1 MSTGSEDGSETLR
14 LESMLVSG
22 GRPARIPDAPVNTPI
37 TLSATTHAGG
47 ERGYARSGTDNTLAL
62 EATIGALEGGLATA
76 FSAGMAASNAILD
89 WLPLGSAVVI
99 PSSFYNLQRSYLD
112 ALVALG
118 RIELRPV
125 DVTDDRA
132 VVQALASPGGA
143 AGSAAVLWLE
153 LPSNPLLQV
162 PDLPVLAAAAK
173 SVGALTV
180 VDSTVATPLGIRPLK
195 HGADVVMHSASK
207 AISGHSDLIMGL
219 LSTADP
225 ALDAQFKQRR
235 TLTGSLP
242 GGLDCYLSLRGLRTL
257 SVRLERACANTA
269 VLAGRLAEH
278 PAVRTVHYL
287 GDPAHPNAK
296 QVAALLGNH
305 GALLSFTTDSVQ
317 RADNLCAR
325 VRLITHAT
333 SLGGVESLMERRG
346 AYPGEIA
353 QGTPAELVRLAV
365 GIEHVEDLWD
375 DLEQALSG

>member
-1 MSTGSEDGSETLR
+1 MLR
-14 LESMLVSG
+14 PESLLVTG
-22 GRPARIPDAPVNTPI
+22 GRPPRTPDAPVNTPI

-62 EATIGALEGGLATA
+62 EATIGALEGGLTTA

-99 PSSFYNLQRSYLD
+99 PTSFYNLQRSYLD

-132 VVQALASPGGA
+132 VVQALSSHHTA
-143 AGSAAVLWLE
+143 AAVLWLE

-180 VDSTVATPLGIRPLK
+180 VDSTVATPLGIQPLR
-195 HGADVVMHSASK
+195 HGGDVVMHSASK

-225 ALDAQFKQRR
+225 ELDAQYKQRR
-235 TLTGSLP
+235 TLAGSLP

-257 SVRLERACANTA
+257 SVRLERACASTA

-296 QVAALLGNH
+296 QVASLLGNH
-305 GALLSFTTDSVQ
+305 GALLSFTTDSVR
-317 RADNLCAR
+317 RADELCAR

-353 QGTPAELVRLAV
+353 QGTPAEMVRLAV